1 MDMNK
6 IKIAFAKAAEVLVA
20 KESYL
25 CDLDGET
32 GDGDHGITAA
42 KIGKAIIRAAE
53 GFKDDDLSEFFFCIF
68 DEIMTI
74 NGGSIGPL
82 WGLMADG
89 AANAL
94 KNDSPESAVKRAFN
108 GALAGIREVSPAAAG
123 DKSLADPLIA
133 AIEAVNCSDNN
144 AGLLLEKAADAA
156 MAAAENTR
164 NMPAKFGRAKNL
176 PDKGIGHLDPGAVS
190 FALFVNELSRSY
202 KEAIDEK

>member
-6 IKIAFAKAAEVLVA
+6 IKAVFANAANILVE

-42 KIGKAIIRAAE
+42 KIGKAIANAAE
-53 GFKDDDLSEFFFCIF
+53 NFKADDISEFFYCIF

-74 NGGSIGPL
+74 NGGSIAPL
-82 WGLMADG
+82 WALMADG

-94 KNDSPESAVKRAFN
+94 KGEGISSPVKSAFN
-108 GALAGIREVSPAAAG
+108 GALAGIREVSSAAEG

-133 AIEAVNCSDNN
+133 AINAVNCEETDS
-144 AGLLLEKAADAA
+144 AVLLNKAAKAA
-156 MAAAENTR
+156 WAAAEDTK

-176 PDKGIGHLDPGAVS
+176 PDKGLGHLDPGAVS
-190 FALFVNELSRSY
+190 FAMFVNELSRSY
-202 KEAIDEK
+202 KEATDEK